1 MHAGLSH
8 PTAPDPVA
16 PSAPAPRAGDS
27 PLERAALARARLDIA
42 AMPASTVVQLVLW
55 PETLA
60 QWARTE
66 SLHSALLYNALH
78 RVKPYRRVRE
88 HLARRLDVSRAV
100 LDHLIDAPRPLA
112 SALRPPPPV
121 PVSTPAQPV
130 APPPASSRHEG
141 ARDGSGLLER
151 MALARLEV
159 DLAALPASLIVQVAL
174 WPDTIAAWARRE
186 WPRGAGGA
194 AAMTYALLADSQH
207 PDRIERA
214 LARRLSVAP
223 AVLRAL
229 IVAPCPEPSSR
240 RPVLDL
246 TSQPVPE
253 PFARHAPRGT
263 AAVPVRA
270 SPRTAPRSARH
281 GPPTPPANQLH
292 LGI

>member
-1 MHAGLSH
+1 MRAGLSPH
-8 PTAPDPVA
+8 PPAPDPVPPTA
-16 PSAPAPRAGDS
+16 VAPRSGDS

-60 QWARTE
+60 EWARTE
-66 SLHSALLYNALH
+66 SLQSALIYNALH
-78 RVKPYRRVRE
+78 RVKPYRRIRE
-88 HLARRLDVSRAV
+88 HLARRLDVANAV

-112 SALRPPPPV
+112 TALRPPVPV
-121 PVSTPAQPV
+121 PFGA
-130 APPPASSRHEG
+130 HEDTGADSVGDGTRG

-151 MALARLEV
+151 MALARLEI
-159 DLAALPASLIVQVAL
+159 DLAALPASVIVQLAL

-214 LARRLSVAP
+214 LARRLSVPP

-240 RPVLDL
+240 RPVLEFI
-246 TSQPVPE
+246 SQPAPQN
-253 PFARHAPRGT
+253 PPRGT
-263 AAVPVRA
+263 AAAAVRA
-270 SPRTAPRSARH
+270 SPRTFPRPARH
-281 GPPTPPANQLH
+281 LPSTPPASQLH